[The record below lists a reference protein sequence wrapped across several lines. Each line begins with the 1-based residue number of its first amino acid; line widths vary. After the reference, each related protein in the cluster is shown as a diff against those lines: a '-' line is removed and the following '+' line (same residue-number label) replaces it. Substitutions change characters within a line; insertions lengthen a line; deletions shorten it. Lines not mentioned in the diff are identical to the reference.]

1 MRLKSVGLT
10 LAAHAWLS
18 SIVFQPDLS
27 VLTSPVSHLPLLSL
41 VNYLMVCLFLPLLVL
56 FLVFGCLISW
66 VWIFLLWIIPLWIIL
81 FLDYHLTEFHIIGF
95 IVWIIAVGNS
105 LLIIMRSLLTSWKL
119 VPKLIKF
126 FILFRAL
133 FKCPAEAQK
142 RASTNC
148 C

>member
-1 MRLKSVGLT
+1 MRLKSQ
-10 LAAHAWLS
+10 S
-18 SIVFQPDLS
+18 
-27 VLTSPVSHLPLLSL
+27 VSHSLPGCLCTMPDYPALCFSL
-41 VNYLMVCLFLPLLVL
+41 ISQFWPRLFPTCLFCLFLPLLVL